1 MIAMHSAQYSL
12 MASPELF
19 LETMRSMND
28 GDTLMIMGGTFPGQS
43 EQTEIKIGLGHIIP
57 VLHIVTGRE
66 QYAPRPNPLVTDPNE
81 VIDVLAERNDKRFG
95 QDYGESG
102 PDITYGKAAGTILGL
117 TVDFWILNPL
127 APNSFY
133 FVGKSDQ

>member
-1 MIAMHSAQYSL
+1 

-19 LETMRSMND
+19 IETMKSMAA
-28 GDTLMIMGGTFPGQS
+28 GDTLMIMGGTFPGPNEHAQ
-43 EQTEIKIGLGHIIP
+43 IIIGLGHIIP

-66 QYAPRPNPLVTDPNE
+66 QYAPRPNPLVVDPSE
-81 VIDVLAERNDKRFG
+81 MIDVLAERNDRRFG
-95 QDYGESG
+95 QDYGERG
-102 PDITYGKAAGTILGL
+102 PEITYGKAAGTILGL